1 MQKLKPFLT
10 FVFNKIFKSQF
21 FIYWILDTTIVLVII
36 FNVNVKFLS
45 EGGKQAPDKGEFGD
59 KGIVGELETI
69 ITSDNKY
76 QGIEGDV
83 SSENYSK
90 NKNVFISELD
100 NAMTT
105 IRNMKSRM
113 QKLEKRVHKEH
124 KVMLKKANGKR
135 ARKPRDPNAPK
146 SGFAKEGPVSD
157 EMRKFLGMKKD
168 GLISRTDVTKK
179 IHEYCKA
186 KNLQNPADKRHIKA
200 DAPLRK
206 LLKMSK
212 DDDLT
217 FFNLQKFMKVHFP
230 NKEGIYPTA

>member
-1 MQKLKPFLT
+1 MPPAKTNSK
-10 FVFNKIFKSQF
+10 
-21 FIYWILDTTIVLVII
+21 
-36 FNVNVKFLS
+36 NVKNAKTTKTTKTTKATKAKKVVKAPTPTPAPAPAPTPDS
-45 EGGKQAPDKGEFGD
+45 VITTTVPVQAEAPVVSDTPYLDEF
-59 KGIVGELETI
+59 TSI
-69 ITSDNKY
+69 IT
-76 QGIEGDV
+76 
-83 SSENYSK
+83 
-90 NKNVFISELD
+90 ELD
-100 NAMTT
+100 NALST
-105 IRNMKSRM
+105 IRILKSRM

-124 KVMLKKANGKR
+124 KVLLKKANGKR

-186 KNLQNPADKRHIKA
+186 KDLQNPADKRHIKA

-217 FFNLQKFMKVHFP
+217 FF
-230 NKEGIYPTA
+230 